1 MKNGTVK
8 ISCAL
13 AALALVITAGLSG
26 CGANSGDANSATQQS
41 SASGQNNEAGKKSV
55 VKTPDLSKISWNV
68 DPAAEG
74 IPLVWLFPIPM
85 VLMWIFLSSKFP
97 TA

>member
-26 CGANSGDANSATQQS
+26 CGVETNNKNGASPKQNTAT
-41 SASGQNNEAGKKSV
+41 
-55 VKTPDLSKISWNV
+55 
-68 DPAAEG
+68 
-74 IPLVWLFPIPM
+74 
-85 VLMWIFLSSKFP
+85 SSKNKKQFAKTCLTWRGFLGAWKKP
-97 TA
+97 WKTAPNVYKFNIRIH

>member
-26 CGANSGDANSATQQS
+26 CGANSGDAKFGYTAIF
-41 SASGQNNEAGKKSV
+41 GKR
-55 VKTPDLSKISWNV
+55 SK
-68 DPAAEG
+68 
-74 IPLVWLFPIPM
+74 
-85 VLMWIFLSSKFP
+85 
-97 TA
+97 

>member
-26 CGANSGDANSATQQS
+26 CGVETNNKNGASPKQNTAT
-41 SASGQNNEAGKKSV
+41 
-55 VKTPDLSKISWNV
+55 
-68 DPAAEG
+68 
-74 IPLVWLFPIPM
+74 
-85 VLMWIFLSSKFP
+85 SSKNTNVYKFNRRIH
-97 TA
+97 